1 PISTLFP
8 YTTLFRSKP
17 GKNKNNCQLISPFVS
32 TKKSP
37 GTGLGSCC
45 LVLDGGAAM
54 HSLLNS
60 ALLIQFM
67 ISICILGR
75 EILMRQTKRRMI
87 LAAAVVFAW
96 IGLFQIVLETYVDAR
111 AGGG

>member
-1 PISTLFP
+1 
-8 YTTLFRSKP
+8 
-17 GKNKNNCQLISPFVS
+17 
-32 TKKSP
+32 
-37 GTGLGSCC
+37 
-45 LVLDGGAAM
+45 M

-75 EILMRQTKRRMI
+75 KILMRQTKRRMI

-96 IGLFQIVLETYVDAR
+96 VGLSQIVLETYVDAR
-111 AGGG
+111 AGGGGSGVFRGSRPYQAPSRRAQPTPVQQKRDTPPPPQQPGPVTPQL